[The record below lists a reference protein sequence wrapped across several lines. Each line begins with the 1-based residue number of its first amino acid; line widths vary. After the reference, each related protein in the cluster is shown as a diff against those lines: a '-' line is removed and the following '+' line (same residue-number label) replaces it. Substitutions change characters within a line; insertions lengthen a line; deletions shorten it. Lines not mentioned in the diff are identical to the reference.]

1 MKHTVTMAPP
11 AAAADTQEALDNID
25 EAKLPELK
33 LDAKQA
39 RGFISFYRRL
49 SENER
54 VVHFFDRK
62 DYYTAHGDNA
72 VFIAKTYYRT
82 MTALRQLG
90 SDSDA
95 LSSVSISRSMFETI
109 IRDLLLTRAD
119 HTVELY
125 EGNGSNWRLI
135 RTGTPGQLGDFED
148 VLFASNDMHDTP
160 VVIAIQATVRENER
174 LVGMAFVNLTKRSMG
189 LTEFLDDDHYTNL
202 ESATIALGCKECVT
216 PQETG
221 RSIDVE
227 RLKDVFARCNVLLT
241 EKKKTTFRSR
251 DVDQDVGRLVKGSSE
266 QLKDLILVSEVA
278 AGALGALLSY
288 TELLADDSNYG
299 KFVLEP
305 YSVNTFMRLD
315 AAALRALN
323 VLEGKADA
331 NKNFSL
337 LGLMNRT
344 CTAGMGKRLLNR
356 WLKQPLL
363 DVAEINCRLDLVQI
377 FVEDTALRQDMRQHL
392 KRIPDMER
400 LTRKVDKRKA
410 SLQDI
415 VKLYQASVRLPFI
428 RDILEQ
434 YEGEFAPLVTKRF
447 LTALKTWTG
456 QDHLGKFEGLVEAA
470 VDLEQ
475 IQAGEYIISAGYDGN
490 LQNLKSERDA
500 VEDKIQKAHQMAAN
514 ELDLPVK
521 VLKLDKTSQWGHV
534 FRITKKE
541 EPKVRKQ
548 LNANYISLETRKD
561 GIKFTNAKLKRLSE
575 QYIKLTDDYAATQ
588 RDLVGKVVEVTS
600 TFLEV
605 FEGAGSLIAELD
617 VLLSFADLSVSSPS
631 PYVRPLITSSDE
643 GDIILKE
650 SRHPCVEAQD
660 GVSFIPNDC
669 LLARGKSWFQ
679 IITGPNMGGKSTFIR
694 QVGVN
699 VLMAQIGCFVPC
711 DFATISVRDSIF
723 ARVGAGDCQL
733 RGVST
738 FMAEM
743 LETAA
748 ILKAATNRSLI
759 IIDELG
765 RGTSTYDGFGL
776 AWAICEHLIEIT
788 GAPTLFA
795 THFHELTALE
805 SNQGSS
811 EHSSIVAPTVGV
823 ANYHVKAHLDH
834 RSQKLTMLYKVE
846 EGACDQSF
854 GIHVAEFAH
863 FPESVIDLARDK
875 ANELEDF
882 SQVSKKENDFKEE
895 VGTKRKRICGPDETM
910 WGAARA
916 RRFLEEFASLPLEQ
930 MDYKDV
936 VSNIKRLKSDLDRD
950 AVGNAWLQQ
959 FL

>member
-1 MKHTVTMAPP
+1 MAPP
-11 AAAADTQEALDNID
+11 VATPDMEEGMDSVA

-33 LDAKQA
+33 LDAKQV
-39 RGFISFYRRL
+39 RGFISFYGRL
-49 SENER
+49 SEDEQ
-54 VVHFFDRK
+54 VVRFFDRK

-82 MTALRQLG
+82 LTALRQLG
-90 SDSDA
+90 NDSDA
-95 LSSVSISRSMFETI
+95 LSSVSISKSMFETI
-109 IRDLLLTRAD
+109 LRDLLLTRTD

-125 EGNGSNWRLI
+125 EGSGSNWSLI
-135 RTGTPGQLGDFED
+135 KTGTPGRIGSFED
-148 VLFASNDMHDTP
+148 VLFATSDMQDTP
-160 VVIAIQATVRENER
+160 VVMAVQASIHENER

-202 ESATIALGCKECVT
+202 ESAMIALGCKECVI
-216 PQETG
+216 PQENTK
-221 RSIDVE
+221 SKDAE
-227 RLKDVFARCNVLLT
+227 RLKDVYARCNVLLT
-241 EKKKTTFRSR
+241 EKKKNIFKSR
-251 DVDQDVGRLVKGSSE
+251 DTDQDVGRLAKGSVE
-266 QLKDLILVSEVA
+266 QLKDSIFASELA
-278 AGALGALLSY
+278 AGALSALLSY
-288 TELLADDSNYG
+288 TDLLADDSNYG
-299 KFVLEP
+299 KYVLEP

-337 LGLMNRT
+337 FGLMNRT

-363 DVAEINCRLDLVQI
+363 DVAEINFRLDLVQA
-377 FVEDTALRQDMRQHL
+377 FVEDTALRQDLRQHL
-392 KRIPDMER
+392 KRIPDMDR
-400 LTRKVDKRKA
+400 LIRKIDKRKA
-410 SLQDI
+410 TLQDI
-415 VKLYQASVRLPFI
+415 VKLYQASVRLPFLK
-428 RDILEQ
+428 DILER
-434 YEGEFAPLVTKRF
+434 YEGEIASLIHERF
-447 LTALKTWTG
+447 LKSLKTWTG

-475 IQAGEYIISAGYDGN
+475 IQAGEYIIAAGYDSN

-500 VEDKIQKAHQMAAN
+500 VEDKIQKAHKNAAD
-514 ELDLPVK
+514 ELDLDK

-541 EPKVRKQ
+541 EPKVRRQ
-548 LNANYISLETRKD
+548 LNANYITLETRKD
-561 GIKFTNAKLKRLSE
+561 GVKFTNAKLKRLSE
-575 QYIKLTDDYAATQ
+575 QFIKLTDEYATTQ
-588 RDLVGKVVEVTS
+588 RGLVGKVVEVTA
-600 TFLEV
+600 TFIEV
-605 FEGAGSLIAELD
+605 FEGAASLISELD
-617 VLLSFADLSVSSPS
+617 VLLSFADLSVSSPT
-631 PYVRPLITSSDE
+631 PYVRPFITSSDE

-669 LLARGKSWFQ
+669 CLVRGKSWFQ

-699 VLMAQIGCFVPC
+699 VLMAQVGCYVPC
-711 DFATISVRDSIF
+711 DFATISIRDSIF

-748 ILKAATNRSLI
+748 ILKAATDRSLI

-776 AWAICEHLIEIT
+776 AWAICEHLTEIT
-788 GAPTLFA
+788 RAPTLFA

-805 SNQGSS
+805 SNKDSLGQ
-811 EHSSIVAPTVGV
+811 PTVGV
-823 ANYHVKAHLDH
+823 ANYHVKAHLDDVS
-834 RSQKLTMLYKVE
+834 RKLTMLYKVE

-863 FPESVIDLARDK
+863 FPESVIELAKEK

-882 SQVSKKENDFKEE
+882 SQASNKEEISKEE
-895 VGTKRKRICGPDETM
+895 VGSKRKRVCGPDDTM

-916 RRFLEEFASLPLEQ
+916 RKFLEDFASLPLEQ
-930 MDYKDV
+930 LEYKGAV
-936 VSNIKRLKSDLDRD
+936 AEIKRLRSELERD
-950 AVGNAWLQQ
+950 ATGNVWLQQ
-959 FL
+959 FLIPMI

>member
-1 MKHTVTMAPP
+1 M
-11 AAAADTQEALDNID
+11 EEGLDSVD

-33 LDAKQA
+33 LDAKQV
-39 RGFISFYRRL
+39 RGFISFYGRL
-49 SENER
+49 SEDEQ
-54 VVHFFDRK
+54 VVRFFDRK
-62 DYYTAHGDNA
+62 DYFTAHGDNA

-82 MTALRQLG
+82 LTALRQLG
-90 SDSDA
+90 NDSDA
-95 LSSVSISRSMFETI
+95 LSSVSISRSMLETI
-109 IRDLLLTRAD
+109 LRDLLLTRTD

-125 EGNGSNWRLI
+125 EGSGSNWRLI
-135 RTGTPGQLGDFED
+135 KTGTPGRIGSFED
-148 VLFASNDMHDTP
+148 VLFATSDMQDTP
-160 VVIAIQATVRENER
+160 VVMAVQATVHEDER

-202 ESATIALGCKECVT
+202 ESALIALGCKECVI
-216 PQETG
+216 PQENTNNK
-221 RSIDVE
+221 DAE

-241 EKKKTTFRSR
+241 EKKRNIFKSR
-251 DVDQDVGRLVKGSSE
+251 DTDQDVGRLAKGSAE
-266 QLKDLILVSEVA
+266 QLKDVIFASELA
-278 AGALGALLSY
+278 AGALSALLSY
-288 TELLADDSNYG
+288 TDLLADDLNYG
-299 KFVLEP
+299 KYVLEP
-305 YSVNTFMRLD
+305 FSVNTFMRLD

-337 LGLMNRT
+337 FGLMNRT

-363 DVAEINCRLDLVQI
+363 DVAEINSRLDLVQA
-377 FVEDTALRQDMRQHL
+377 FVEDTAVRQDLRQHL
-392 KRIPDMER
+392 KRISDMER
-400 LTRKVDKRKA
+400 LIRKVDKRKA
-410 SLQDI
+410 TLQDI
-415 VKLYQASVRLPFI
+415 VKLYQASVRLPFL
-428 RDILEQ
+428 RDILEH
-434 YEGEFAPLVTKRF
+434 YEGEIASLIQERF
-447 LTALKTWTG
+447 LESLNTWTG

-475 IQAGEYIISAGYDGN
+475 IQAGEYIIAAGYDSN
-490 LQNLKSERDA
+490 LQSLKSERDA
-500 VEDKIQKAHQMAAN
+500 VEDKIQKIYKNAAD
-514 ELDLPVK
+514 ELDLDK
-521 VLKLDKTSQWGHV
+521 ALKLDKTSQWGHV

-541 EPKVRKQ
+541 EPKVRRQ
-548 LNANYISLETRKD
+548 LNANYITLETRKD

-575 QYIKLTDDYAATQ
+575 QFIKLTDEYAATQ
-588 RDLVGKVVEVTS
+588 WGLVGKVVEVTA
-600 TFLEV
+600 TFIEV
-605 FEGAGSLIAELD
+605 FEGAASLIAELD
-617 VLLSFADLSVSSPS
+617 VLLSFADLSASSPT
-631 PYVRPLITSSDE
+631 PYVRPFITPSDE

-669 LLARGKSWFQ
+669 CLLRGKSWFQ

-699 VLMAQIGCFVPC
+699 VLMAQVGCYVPC
-711 DFATISVRDSIF
+711 DYATISIRDSIF

-776 AWAICEHLIEIT
+776 AWAICEHLTEIT
-788 GAPTLFA
+788 RAPTLFA

-805 SNQGSS
+805 TNKDSS
-811 EHSSIVAPTVGV
+811 GQPTVGV
-823 ANYHVKAHLDH
+823 ANYHVKAHLDDVS
-834 RSQKLTMLYKVE
+834 RKLTMLYKVE

-863 FPESVIDLARDK
+863 FPESVIELAKEK

-882 SQVSKKENDFKEE
+882 SQASKKEDILKEE
-895 VGTKRKRICGPDETM
+895 VGGKRKRVCGPDDTM

-916 RRFLEEFASLPLEQ
+916 KKFLEDFVSLPLEQ
-930 MDYKDV
+930 LEYKDAV
-936 VSNIKRLKSDLDRD
+936 AEIKRLKGELERD
-950 AVGNAWLQQ
+950 ATGNVWLQQ